1 MPPIGLATQIYPM
14 LLLLWDLN
22 FEPQKDSLSIF
33 EIDIMCVYLYFKYII
48 NIMYIYI
55 YIYIWLKDGE

>member
-1 MPPIGLATQIYPM
+1 MPSIGLATQIYPR

-33 EIDIMCVYLYFKYII
+33 EIDIMYMFIF
-48 NIMYIYI
+48 
-55 YIYIWLKDGE
+55 